1 MIAVNTS
8 MNAQRIALTSNLLE
22 DILVTPNVGVDVVVS
37 DKQSISFD
45 LSTSPYKLSET
56 VHNKCMTFR
65 TSYKFWFNQ
74 AFYAHYIGID
84 AVANSS
90 DIQIGK
96 NNFKD
101 EYVGAGLSYGYS
113 FIIGKRLNLVP
124 SLGLGVAYGKSHE
137 GNDHV
142 DENGI
147 GEMAVTT
154 YGVKPIFTRLA
165 VTIDYILK

>member
-1 MIAVNTS
+1 
-8 MNAQRIALTSNLLE
+8 
-22 DILVTPNVGVDVVVS
+22 
-37 DKQSISFD
+37 
-45 LSTSPYKLSET
+45 
-56 VHNKCMTFR
+56 MTFR

-137 GNDHV
+137 GNDYV

-165 VTIDYILK
+165 VTINYILK